1 VTGSGSGIGPPL
13 RAAAALG
20 ISYRPATDA
29 DLPFL
34 AAVYASTRAE
44 ELAMTG
50 WPDEMK
56 LQFLEHQFNAQHT
69 DYARNYPDAE
79 RLVIEHRGEDVGRL
93 YLDEESTRFNLIDIA
108 LLPAARGRGR
118 GGAILADILD
128 QAAAAG
134 KTVLIYV
141 EKNNPARHL
150 YDRLG
155 FVCESDEGVYDLLKW
170 GDRPS
175 AED

>member
-1 VTGSGSGIGPPL
+1 MPPPL

-20 ISYRPATDA
+20 ISYRQATDE
-29 DLPFL
+29 DIPFL
-34 AAVYASTRAE
+34 AGVYASTRAE

-56 LQFLEHQFNAQHT
+56 LQFLAHQFNAQHT

-79 RLVIEHRGEDVGRL
+79 RLVIRHEGEDVGRL
-93 YLDEESTRFNLIDIA
+93 YILEESACFNLIDIA
-108 LLPAARGRGR
+108 LLPAARRKGL
-118 GGAILADILD
+118 GGAILGDIIG
-128 QAAAAG
+128 QAAATG
-134 KTVLIYV
+134 KSVTIYV

-155 FVCESDEGVYDLLKW
+155 FVCENDEEGVYDFLKW
-170 GDRPS
+170 TAKES
-175 AED
+175 AQG